1 MVKKESTKKQKAEK
15 LGEKP
20 SGKPKRELKLAGGKG
35 KTVKGIVRICGRDI
49 NGALEFNK
57 AIEYIQ
63 GVGSTL
69 ASVISGVIAKEL
81 NIGLKT
87 QIGDLTEQQ
96 IEKVEHMIRNPQEYN
111 IPPYLLN
118 RRKDPEDGKY
128 VHLIG
133 NDLALKLRGDV
144 QREISARSWRGT
156 RHQTRKGKVRGQRT
170 RSTGRGGLAVGVI
183 RRAIRAKMGAG
194 VEKAAEASKVK
205 EKGKGKKK

>member
-118 RRKDPEDGKY
+118 RRKDPEDGSDK
-128 VHLIG
+128 HLITS
-133 NDLALKLRGDV
+133 NLKLRQEFDIKV
-144 QREISARSWRGT
+144 LKKIKSYRGM
-156 RHQTRKGKVRGQRT
+156 RHAAGLPVRGQCT
-170 RSTGRGGLAVGVI
+170 RSHFRHGKSVGVL
-183 RRAIRAKMGAG
+183 K
-194 VEKAAEASKVK
+194 KVA
-205 EKGKGKKK
+205 KGKK